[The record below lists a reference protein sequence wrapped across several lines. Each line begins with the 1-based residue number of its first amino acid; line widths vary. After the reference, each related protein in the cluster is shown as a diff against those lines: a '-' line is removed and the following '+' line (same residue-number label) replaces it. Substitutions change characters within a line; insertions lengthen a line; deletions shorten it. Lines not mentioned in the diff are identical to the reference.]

1 MTHTVQIAAPSDDA
15 RPPRD
20 SSLSQFLSLVASLV
34 LHAAAYFV
42 ALMFFSGFRGYG
54 DGSLVKGNGDAGISG
69 VFVMSPPGGGGSN
82 SNKVDDPSDQP
93 SETTSTLVF
102 NDPALSAKEPVDE
115 PPVPLLTPLPDTAS
129 SLIGSGPP
137 TSVSMP
143 PDLRGVSKASR
154 TLLGGGGPGTGGGT
168 GGGDGTGTGAG
179 KGAGA
184 GTGAGGLGPGETKF
198 FNIREKGLRFVYVVD
213 RSVSM
218 TSHNAIRVAK
228 AELMSSLQSLSAD
241 QQFQIIFYNI
251 SPTVM
256 HLGGDSQ
263 DTMYWASDVN
273 RTLARQFISGI
284 TAELGTDHLPALRKA
299 LELKPDVVF
308 FLTDAGQPALDS
320 ADRAKIRTLNA
331 GRARIHCIE
340 FGMGAEL
347 ADERSFMEKLA
358 SENGGRYIYR
368 DISEFTR

>member
-1 MTHTVQIAAPSDDA
+1 MTTT
-15 RPPRD
+15 
-20 SSLSQFLSLVASLV
+20 
-34 LHAAAYFV
+34 FV
-42 ALMFFSGFRGYG
+42 S
-54 DGSLVKGNGDAGISG
+54 
-69 VFVMSPPGGGGSN
+69 
-82 SNKVDDPSDQP
+82 
-93 SETTSTLVF
+93 
-102 NDPALSAKEPVDE
+102 NDPASASKEPVDE

-129 SLIGSGPP
+129 SIIGPGPP
-137 TSVSMP
+137 SSVSMP

-154 TLLGGGGPGTGGGT
+154 TLLGGGGAGTGGGT
-168 GGGDGTGTGAG
+168 GGGAGTGTGAG

-228 AELMSSLQSLSAD
+228 AELMSSLQALTAD

-251 SPTVM
+251 NPTVM
-256 HLGGDSQ
+256 HLGGDSR

-273 RTLARQFISGI
+273 RTLARQFIGGI

-299 LELKPDVVF
+299 FELKPDVVF
-308 FLTDAGQPALDS
+308 FLTDAGQPQLDS
-320 ADRAKIRTLNA
+320 ADREKIRTLNG
-331 GRARIHCIE
+331 GRVRIHCIE
-340 FGMGAEL
+340 FGRGTEL
-347 ADERSFMEKLA
+347 ADERGFMEKLA
-358 SENGGRYIYR
+358 AENGGRYVYR